1 MEPIDK
7 ILNEIHYTP
16 INVYRIVRIFNFIN
30 LVKTVI
36 PILLVSIL
44 FFISFDPIF
53 FMFIPLIFAGLIFTN
68 APTFASI
75 ADKMFWTKDMF
86 DMISLKK
93 ENNQLVLYTRTTLI
107 SHDMVLKKLIMN
119 EIERLFKSKD
129 YNTAIKAFDY
139 YSNNYKELSFLG
151 KNVVQFYDKL
161 TVKRI
166 EISKISEFMRNYLKI
181 NDLI

>member
-1 MEPIDK
+1 MEPIDN

-16 INVYRIVRIFNFIN
+16 INTYHIVRIFNFIN
-30 LVKTVI
+30 LVKIVI
-36 PILLVSIL
+36 PILLIL
-44 FFISFDPIF
+44 TLFISFNPIF

-86 DMISLKK
+86 DAIFLKK
-93 ENNQLVLYTRTTLI
+93 ENNQLVLYTRSTLI
-107 SHDMVLKKLIMN
+107 SHNMVLKKLIMN

-139 YSNNYKELSFLG
+139 YSNNHKELSLLG
-151 KNVVQFYDKL
+151 KNVIQFYNKL

>member
-7 ILNEIHYTP
+7 ILNEIHHTP
-16 INVYRIVRIFNFIN
+16 INTYRIVRIFNFIN
-30 LVKTVI
+30 LAKIVI
-36 PILLVSIL
+36 PILSISIL
-44 FFISFDPIF
+44 FFISFDPVF
-53 FMFIPLIFAGLIFTN
+53 FMIPLIFAGLIFTN
-68 APTFASI
+68 APTFASLN
-75 ADKMFWTKDMF
+75 DKMFWAKDMF
-86 DMISLKK
+86 DAIYLKN

-107 SHDMVLKKLIMN
+107 SHNMLLKKLIMN

-129 YNTAIKAFDY
+129 YNTAIKTFDY
-139 YSNNYKELSFLG
+139 YSNNHKELSLLG
-151 KNVVQFYDKL
+151 KNVVQFYNKL

>member
-16 INVYRIVRIFNFIN
+16 INVHRIVRIFNFIN
-30 LVKTVI
+30 LAKIVI
-36 PILLVSIL
+36 PISLISIL
-44 FFISFDPIF
+44 FFVSFNPVF
-53 FMFIPLIFAGLIFTN
+53 FMFVPLIFAGLFFTN
-68 APTFASI
+68 DPTFASI

-86 DMISLKK
+86 DVIFLKK
-93 ENNQLVLYTRTTLI
+93 ENNQLILYTRRTLI
-107 SHDMVLKKLIMN
+107 SHNMLLKKLIMN

-151 KNVVQFYDKL
+151 TNAVQFYDKL
-161 TVKRI
+161 TVKKI